1 MGTRLFEGL
10 LWFSLAVLVGH
21 KSIGIEL
28 GTPTSP
34 GPGFMPFILALF
46 LALLALIIF
55 FTRSPASDLKGEMT
69 STLGVRLGLRALA
82 IVSLIIGYVLFFKV
96 LGYLISSFILMIF
109 LFRFAGNRRWISVLS
124 SSLLAAFLSYLL
136 FSVIL
141 KLDLPKGVLLYL
153 LK

>member
-1 MGTRLFEGL
+1 M
-10 LWFSLAVLVGH
+10 LVGH

-34 GPGFMPFILALF
+34 GPGLMPFISALF

-55 FTRSPASDLKGEMT
+55 FTRSPVSDLKGETT
-69 STLGVRLGLRALA
+69 STLGVRIGLRALA

-96 LGYLISSFILMIF
+96 IGYLISSFILMIF
-109 LFRFAGNRRWISVLS
+109 LFRFAGNRRWISILS
-124 SSLLAAFLSYLL
+124 GSLLAAFLSYLL
-136 FSVIL
+136 FGVIL